1 MGFRYFQ
8 PMMTTQPVV
17 LAALMAFCLS
27 PAWAQ
32 QPQPGPNNQE
42 EQPAQGENENIS
54 DEADERRFW
63 QASLPGGGHYMV
75 ALDRISSVS
84 MQQYLLDGNLVVNE
98 VTVDTNGRALARFYY
113 LEPLAESMKRNE
125 VTRVV
130 DRGRELL
137 DRAGER
143 LGTDA
148 HNMVQ
153 KNYPATTHTGM
164 LEFRILDLRDLD
176 ALYGSL
182 RRAWE
187 SGRGRRFTIK

>member
-1 MGFRYFQ
+1 MKRTALLFSFLL
-8 PMMTTQPVV
+8 P
-17 LAALMAFCLS
+17 LAIHPLA
-27 PAWAQ
+27 AQ
-32 QPQPGPNNQE
+32 QPQQGQQNP
-42 EQPAQGENENIS
+42 PAQQQDPEQGENENIS
-54 DEADERRFW
+54 DEPDERRFW

-75 ALDRISSVS
+75 ALDRISSLS

-98 VTVDTNGRALARFYY
+98 VTIDTNGRALARFYY
-113 LEPLAESMKRNE
+113 LEPLADSMKRNE
-125 VTRVV
+125 ATRVV

-137 DRAGER
+137 ERAGER

-164 LEFRILDLRDLD
+164 LEYRILDLRDLD
-176 ALYGSL
+176 ALYGSV